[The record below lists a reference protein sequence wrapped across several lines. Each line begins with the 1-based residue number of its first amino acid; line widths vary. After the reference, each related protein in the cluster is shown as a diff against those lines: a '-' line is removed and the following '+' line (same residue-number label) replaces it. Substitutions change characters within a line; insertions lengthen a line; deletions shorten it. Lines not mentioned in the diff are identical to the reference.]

1 MFLFLI
7 LFAVVDRESHF
18 TFSFYMILESIL
30 SILISFFAEES
41 LSVSF
46 FSLRQK
52 CLMFLFP
59 CFSLHPT
66 TSL

>member
-18 TFSFYMILESIL
+18 TFSFYIVLGSIL
-30 SILISFFAEES
+30 SIHISFFAEES

-59 CFSLHPT
+59 RFSLHPT